1 MEFMKKFRIGS
12 GLSNFHIYTPLV
24 TDWSRG
30 GTGSE
35 VPESTQAGFCV
46 FFSDPESKIWEK
58 PARIRCHF
66 SILAVAGVCVVI
78 S

>member
-46 FFSDPESKIWEK
+46 FFGTRSQKFERNRPGS
-58 PARIRCHF
+58 
-66 SILAVAGVCVVI
+66 GVTFQFWQ
-78 S
+78 